1 MLLNRLSYFTNDSLH
16 NLVSVVENDF
26 CGKKVYKSHWI
37 DKQSLPEQLVVGF
50 ESTSTTLWADSV
62 EV

>member
-1 MLLNRLSYFTNDSLH
+1 MLLNKDSYFTNDSLH

-26 CGKKVYKSHWI
+26 CGKKVYKSHRT
-37 DKQSLPEQLVVGF
+37 DKQNLPEQLVVGF